1 MATRACKV
9 TLRKPI
15 GINNFQGKSFRCFA
29 RGDTLPFYLEFRY
42 TDGNPVDITGW
53 RCIVA
58 FTNSLSCSRPGCG
71 DSSLVLEVDIP
82 IHDAENGIFAGNVT
96 NEHTKDIPCGLVY
109 ATIKYITAPNMVEA
123 QNPDG
128 SPMLNPDGSPAFN
141 PPSGVSA
148 IRDEPP
154 ALKGL
159 SYILDMCQLEVYPS
173 VAPST

>member
-58 FTNSLSCSRPGCG
+58 FTNSLSCSRP
-71 DSSLVLEVDIP
+71 DVEILPWYWKLIFLSMTLRMVSLQ
-82 IHDAENGIFAGNVT
+82 VT
-96 NEHTKDIPCGLVY
+96 
-109 ATIKYITAPNMVEA
+109 
-123 QNPDG
+123 
-128 SPMLNPDGSPAFN
+128 
-141 PPSGVSA
+141 
-148 IRDEPP
+148 
-154 ALKGL
+154 
-159 SYILDMCQLEVYPS
+159 
-173 VAPST
+173 